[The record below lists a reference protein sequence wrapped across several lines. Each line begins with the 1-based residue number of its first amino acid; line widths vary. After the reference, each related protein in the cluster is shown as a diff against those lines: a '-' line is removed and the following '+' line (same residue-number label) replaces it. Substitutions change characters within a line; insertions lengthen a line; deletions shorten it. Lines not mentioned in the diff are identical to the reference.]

1 MYRDDDRRA
10 KQDGTHLECATRV
23 RFTEAEDAQIER
35 MAAMYTAGRKAPWI
49 RRCALLGQRIL
60 QVRNER
66 ALAALI
72 EGRAMSEEEHQAFA
86 QMMADL
92 IEQEVADS
100 VEQVM

>member
-10 KQDGTHLECATRV
+10 KCDGTHLEHATRV
-23 RFTEAEDAQIER
+23 RFTEAEDLQLER

-66 ALAALI
+66 MLAALI
-72 EGRAMSEEEHQAFA
+72 EGRSLTDEEQQAFA
-86 QMMADL
+86 QLIASL
-92 IEQEVADS
+92 IEQEVMS
-100 VEQVM
+100 VDQAI